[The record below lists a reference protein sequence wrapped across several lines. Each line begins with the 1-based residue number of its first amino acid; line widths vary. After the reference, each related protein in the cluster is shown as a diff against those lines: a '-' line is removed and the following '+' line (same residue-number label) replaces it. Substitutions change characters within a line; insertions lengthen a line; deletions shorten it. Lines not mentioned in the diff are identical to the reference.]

1 MIPSTALTNAAAQES
16 NSGSPSIP
24 VAAPTEPSPVGKL
37 DAVSDNRFFNIPAI
51 ACRELMPW
59 EISRQA
65 LPAKQAWFELIGRL
79 RFRSDIAGGVILVPD
94 AYQSN
99 LASIPQIAQGIFL
112 TNDDPRIAAGAWV
125 HDRLYGAQGR
135 LILEDCRRISLTRAQ
150 CDAILAYEAMPDLGA
165 TRAQS
170 DIVYEMLRR
179 FGDSWPNASIL
190 EHLQG

>member
-99 LASIPQIAQGIFL
+99 NKVVLGL
-112 TNDDPRIAAGAWV
+112 ELGEVNDVESGYRALHLNRGSAGSTRKV
-125 HDRLYGAQGR
+125 RLVIHR
-135 LILEDCRRISLTRAQ
+135 C
-150 CDAILAYEAMPDLGA
+150 
-165 TRAQS
+165 
-170 DIVYEMLRR
+170 
-179 FGDSWPNASIL
+179 FGWAV
-190 EHLQG
+190 G